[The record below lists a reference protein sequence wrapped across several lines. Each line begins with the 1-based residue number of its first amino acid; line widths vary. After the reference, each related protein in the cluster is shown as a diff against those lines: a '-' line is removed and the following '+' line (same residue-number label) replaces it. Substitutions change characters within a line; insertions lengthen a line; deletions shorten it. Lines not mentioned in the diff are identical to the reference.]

1 MSSKINIWNL
11 EIGAQDCYRAVEGVH
26 QALMLA
32 SVEDKQTK
40 TRISISELLHATDNL
55 NLPNM
60 PNKFKI
66 DGEGHNTLEGTHVLN
81 LYHTQDTW
89 KELGLTR
96 PGRDLYPSIIGTD
109 LYPCLRTFEAAQN
122 ITRLPGRMLEIM

>member
-81 LYHTQDTW
+81 LYHT
-89 KELGLTR
+89 
-96 PGRDLYPSIIGTD
+96 
-109 LYPCLRTFEAAQN
+109 A
-122 ITRLPGRMLEIM
+122 